1 MRARNIKP
9 GFFTNEQLAECCFA
23 ARILFE
29 GLWCL
34 ADRNGR
40 LEDRPK
46 RLKASVF
53 PYDNIDA
60 DELLRELQEQDL
72 IVRYEN
78 SGKRYIWIP
87 KFLAHQK
94 PHKREVASVIPPCE
108 LELEYMSKGLIK
120 PELDEPEPH
129 QGGVYDTPQSEH
141 SAAKTQPRHGLGT
154 NKAQPRQGR
163 DALNEECGILNEES
177 LNADSG
183 LLNVDVLNA
192 EKEHKGVTSA
202 NPVPTLPPD
211 GGDAPSERF
220 DLSAEAVPRP
230 PRDDCPHQKIIELYH
245 EILPELPHV
254 HSWGDKNRA
263 NLRARWRGSRE
274 RQNLDWWRDFF
285 QYVGQSDF
293 LMGRTTGRDG
303 KPFFAN
309 LGWLVISQNFDKVLN
324 GNYNHGA
331 LDVFQQAAVSGY
343 RGTRQNGGAPPDW
356 GALRDEADFIDIEAQ
371 ESEV

>member
-1 MRARNIKP
+1 MINWLRLYHEVCTDPKWPAVARNAQTNQGTVLSVWIALLTYASQQTERGSVK
-9 GFFTNEQLAECCFA
+9 GFCSEDYDVQFGYDDGTVQRVLDAMEKRGIIC
-23 ARILFE
+23 
-29 GLWCL
+29 
-34 ADRNGR
+34 NGR
-40 LEDRPK
+40 LAAWEKRQPK
-46 RLKASVF
+46 RERE
-53 PYDNIDA
+53 DTGIDS
-60 DELLRELQEQDL
+60 EQAQ
-72 IVRYEN
+72 
-78 SGKRYIWIP
+78 GG
-87 KFLAHQK
+87 QK
-94 PHKREVASVIPPCE
+94 N
-108 LELEYMSKGLIK
+108 KGRSRVVHC
-120 PELDEPEPH
+120 DEPITANESQEAPP
-129 QGGVYDTPQSEH
+129 DKE
-141 SAAKTQPRHGLGT
+141 
-154 NKAQPRQGR
+154 R
-163 DALNEECGILNEES
+163 DKEREGE
-177 LNADSG
+177 G
-183 LLNVDVLNA
+183 
-192 EKEHKGVTSA
+192 EKERETEGEDFKGVTSA

-211 GGDAPSERF
+211 GGGAPSEQF
-220 DLSAEAVPRP
+220 DLSAETVPRP

-343 RGTRQNGGAPPDW
+343 RGTRQNGGAPDW
-356 GALRDEADFIDIEAQ
+356 GPLREEADFIDVEAQ

>member
-1 MRARNIKP
+1 MEWLRLYHEVCTDPKWPAIARNAQTNQGTVLSVWIALLTYASQQSPRGSIK
-9 GFFTNEQLAECCFA
+9 GFYAEDYDVQFGYEDGTCQRVLDA
-23 ARILFE
+23 MEKRGVIS
-29 GLWCL
+29 
-34 ADRNGR
+34 NGR
-40 LEDRPK
+40 LAAWEKRQPK
-46 RLKASVF
+46 REREDVD
-53 PYDNIDA
+53 YDA
-60 DELLRELQEQDL
+60 E
-72 IVRYEN
+72 
-78 SGKRYIWIP
+78 
-87 KFLAHQK
+87 
-94 PHKREVASVIPPCE
+94 
-108 LELEYMSKGLIK
+108 
-120 PELDEPEPH
+120 
-129 QGGVYDTPQSEH
+129 
-141 SAAKTQPRHGLGT
+141 QPRSSRGKKKKPDDVVDSAEPIT
-154 NKAQPRQGR
+154 ANESQEEPTRANKNHQEPITANESQEEPPDKER
-163 DALNEECGILNEES
+163 DKEREGE
-177 LNADSG
+177 G
-183 LLNVDVLNA
+183 
-192 EKEHKGVTSA
+192 EKERETEGEDFKGVTSA

-220 DLSAEAVPRP
+220 DLSAETVPRP

-356 GALRDEADFIDIEAQ
+356 GALRDEADFIDVEAQ